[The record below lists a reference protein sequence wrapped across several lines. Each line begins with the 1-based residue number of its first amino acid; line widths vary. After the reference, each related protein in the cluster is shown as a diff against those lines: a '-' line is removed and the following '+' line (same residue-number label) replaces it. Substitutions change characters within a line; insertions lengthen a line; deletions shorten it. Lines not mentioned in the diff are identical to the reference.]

1 MEIID
6 IFFNVEVM
14 RKAFPILLRGL
25 LNTVLLGLAAIVFGG
40 ILGVAM
46 CLLRLY
52 APKPLRLLA
61 LVYIDILRA
70 IPVLVVLILVYYALP
85 FVGITLSSFVA
96 ATIALSL
103 VLAAYTAEVVRA
115 GIEAVPKGQFE
126 ASEALGLSFYV
137 TMRRVVLP
145 QAVRIMIPPLASYSV
160 AIIKDTSLASVVAMN
175 DLLKQAT
182 DAQALFANPTPLLA
196 AAAIYIAILW
206 PLVRFTGWLEQHYRR
221 GHQR

>member
-6 IFFNVEVM
+6 IFFNAEVM

-25 LNTVLLGLAAIVFGG
+25 LNTVLLGFAAIVFGG
-40 ILGVAM
+40 MLGVAI
-46 CLLRLY
+46 CLVRLY
-52 APKPLRLLA
+52 APRPLRLLA

-85 FVGITLSSFVA
+85 FVGITMSSFMA

-126 ASEALGLSFYV
+126 ASEALGLSFFV
-137 TMRRVVLP
+137 TMRHVVLP

-196 AAAIYIAILW
+196 AAVIYIAILW

-221 GHQR
+221 GYQR

>member
-6 IFFNVEVM
+6 IFFNAEVM

-40 ILGVAM
+40 MLGVAI
-46 CLLRLY
+46 CLVRLY
-52 APKPLRLLA
+52 APRPLRLLA

-85 FVGITLSSFVA
+85 FVGITMSSFMA

-126 ASEALGLSFYV
+126 ASEALGLSFFV
-137 TMRRVVLP
+137 TMRHVVLP

-196 AAAIYIAILW
+196 AAVIYIAILW

-221 GHQR
+221 GYQR

>member
-1 MEIID
+1 MEIMD
-6 IFFNVEVM
+6 IFFNLEVM